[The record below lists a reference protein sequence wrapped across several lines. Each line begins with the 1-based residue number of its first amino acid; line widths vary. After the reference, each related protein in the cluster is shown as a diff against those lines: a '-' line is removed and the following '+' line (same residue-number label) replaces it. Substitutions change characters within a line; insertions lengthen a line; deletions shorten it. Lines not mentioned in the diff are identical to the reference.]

1 MLQVF
6 EVSTP
11 EGTEW
16 LLSDD
21 PDAIT
26 ELAWANGW
34 IVIVEHDPA
43 AIVAD
48 QFQGIARLSTC

>member
-11 EGTEW
+11 AGTEW

-21 PDAIT
+21 PAAIA
-26 ELAWANGW
+26 ELAQANGW
-34 IVIVEHDPA
+34 IVIAEHDPV

>member
-1 MLQVF
+1 MLRVF
-6 EVSTP
+6 EVETP

-26 ELAWANGW
+26 DLAHANGW
-34 IVIVEHDPA
+34 TVIADHDP
-43 AIVAD
+43 VAVIAG
-48 QFQGIARLSTC
+48 QYQGIARLSTY